1 MVIIIHFI
9 LEIKLKKIIILL
21 AILSVSLFAEL
32 KNTYITQKILDSDL
46 PIVDVRTPGEWKET
60 GLLKG
65 AIPIMFFNEQ
75 GKYNINV
82 FLKELNAKVDTTK
95 PFAIIC
101 HTGSRTSMIAPWM
114 SKELNYKVVNLLGGM
129 EYATKGLK
137 LKTYPYS
144 K

>member
-1 MVIIIHFI
+1 MLNSGI
-9 LEIKLKKIIILL
+9 
-21 AILSVSLFAEL
+21 
-32 KNTYITQKILDSDL
+32 
-46 PIVDVRTPGEWKET
+46 PIVDVRTPPEWKET

-65 AIPIMFFNEQ
+65 AIPIMFFNQ
-75 GKYNINV
+75 KGGYDING
-82 FLKELNAKVDTTK
+82 FLRELNAKVDTKK

-114 SKELNYKVVNLLGGM
+114 SKELNYDVINLLGGM
-129 EYATKGLK
+129 DYATKGLK